1 MFPQNSALI
10 LMGQTG
16 CSLME
21 HADLQSLERQ
31 LSLDVLQSV
40 LWLKVRNFYPT
51 SIALS
56 MEALPNTNIPDSVL
70 LVGDFIWMTR
80 KCHNLV
86 FLVCLVVVGLFAS
99 LSLPLSFP
107 LFPISILSVCLS
119 PSISCSRSS
128 LMRN

>member
-1 MFPQNSALI
+1 
-10 LMGQTG
+10 
-16 CSLME
+16 ME

-56 MEALPNTNIPDSVL
+56 MEASPNTNIPDSVL

-107 LFPISILSVCLS
+107 PFLISILSVCLS